1 MTALPPELGGPITAP
16 PPPPPLTGPFLHG
29 QSPIRE
35 QARDSQWQPVGEVE
49 ERIRRDSEREIDR
62 LERVI
67 GTAQRIVMLKTAPGF
82 QQFVDSVEGLR
93 KHAETE
99 MVGCTAG
106 NEQLR
111 ILQGRCQ
118 GLGSILALMRNTE
131 HNIANLAQQLEAAK
145 QKAASTIR
153 PDGRVVPETAAGG
166 I

>member
-1 MTALPPELGGPITAP
+1 V
-16 PPPPPLTGPFLHG
+16 
-29 QSPIRE
+29 Q
-35 QARDSQWQPVGEVE
+35 DSQFRPVKETE
-49 ERIRRDSEREIDR
+49 AEIRKASTQEIDR

-67 GTAQRIVMLKTAPGF
+67 GLGQRILVLRNAPGF
-82 QQFVDSVEGLR
+82 QQFESSVQDLR
-93 KHAETE
+93 THAQNE

-131 HNIANLAQQLEAAK
+131 QNLESLAQQLEVA
-145 QKAASTIR
+145 QHKATTAIR
-153 PDGRVVPETAAGG
+153 EDGKVVPEPAAGT

>member
-1 MTALPPELGGPITAP
+1 MGPGPGGS
-16 PPPPPLTGPFLHG
+16 FLHG
-29 QSPIRE
+29 QSPVGG
-35 QARDSQWQPVGEVE
+35 QVQDSQFRPVKETE
-49 ERIRRDSEREIDR
+49 AEIRKASAKEIDR

-67 GTAQRIVMLKTAPGF
+67 NLGKRILVLRNASGF
-82 QQFVDSVEGLR
+82 QQFESSVQDLR
-93 KHAETE
+93 THAQNE

-131 HNIANLAQQLEAAK
+131 QNLESLAQQLEVA
-145 QKAASTIR
+145 QDKAMTVIR
-153 PDGRVVPETAAGG
+153 EDGKVVPEPAAGG

>member
-1 MTALPPELGGPITAP
+1 MTAP
-16 PPPPPLTGPFLHG
+16 PPELLEGPFLHG
-29 QSPIRE
+29 QSPMGG
-35 QARDSQWQPVGEVE
+35 QTQDSQFRPVQETE
-49 ERIRRDSEREIDR
+49 EKIRKGAAKEIDR

-67 GTAQRIVMLKTAPGF
+67 NLGKRILVLRNAPGF
-82 QQFVDSVEGLR
+82 QQFESSVQDLR
-93 KHAETE
+93 THAQNE

-131 HNIANLAQQLEAAK
+131 QNIESLAQQLDVA
-145 QKAASTIR
+145 QHKAQEIIR
-153 PDGRVVPETAAGG
+153 EDGKVVPEPAAGG